1 MTTRL
6 IPYLRADTRG
16 GIAQRQDGDVLGSVQ
31 PVHCNLGAGGPLH
44 HGYVIVPENTEKHET
59 GKMARY

>member
-31 PVHCNLGAGGPLH
+31 PVHCHLGAGGPLH

-59 GKMARY
+59 GKMTRY